1 MMFNTNPRFVQNRE
15 EARKRKDTKRG
26 ITVSV
31 AAYNTQARGAS
42 HEVVSFLR
50 QATKDWGGIDL
61 LCLSETAHLERIEPA
76 DFPELKFNYA

>member
-31 AAYNTQARGAS
+31 AAYNTQGRGAS

-50 QATKDWGGIDL
+50 RAT
-61 LCLSETAHLERIEPA
+61 
-76 DFPELKFNYA
+76 